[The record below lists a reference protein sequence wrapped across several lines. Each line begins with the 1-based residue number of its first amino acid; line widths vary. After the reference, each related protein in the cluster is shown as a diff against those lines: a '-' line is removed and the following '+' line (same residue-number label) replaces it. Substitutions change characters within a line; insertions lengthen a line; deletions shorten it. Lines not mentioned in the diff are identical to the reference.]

1 MHHPDRPSYLFT
13 FEFIGLCAVIF
24 LAYCNT
30 TVFYSLDVYL
40 EWLGVSHSWRG
51 ILIGS
56 TALATILSF
65 LAFSARMTTA
75 NAARNACIGGVLL
88 ILCGVSYV
96 YARSLPAL
104 LAVRLAGGAGVYL
117 VVAAAMTYLVACIP
131 PGKSGAAF
139 GIYSTA
145 MLLPY
150 SAVPAVFD
158 AWHGDDMAS
167 LPGGYMAMSL
177 FLAPAVAVVLLVG
190 AKMAR
195 RMKEEKAPQVM
206 KASEMFRNAARVR
219 MALLLVTNTV
229 NLTAFSSVFFLSK
242 GYFRARELPNVAT
255 FFLIQMLC
263 MVGVRLF
270 GSQVFDRIVK
280 MRIVVASFTL
290 TGVACAL
297 LMGAKGWPMV
307 CVCAVIMGTG
317 MGLGTPA
324 LNSLMYSISEE
335 RYRGVNANLMAMAQQ
350 MGHFVGPILGT
361 VAVGLLG
368 DSGFLILDMGVC
380 VLGVALCAF
389 YVRRGFDRADPAR
402 LG

>member
-1 MHHPDRPSYLFT
+1 V
-13 FEFIGLCAVIF
+13 GLCAVIF

-40 EWLGVSHSWRG
+40 EWLGVTHSWRG

-65 LAFSARMTTA
+65 LLFSARMTTA
-75 NAARNACIGGVLL
+75 TAARNACIGAVLL
-88 ILCGVSYV
+88 ILCGVSYAH
-96 YARSLPAL
+96 ARSVPAL

-167 LPGGYMAMSL
+167 LPGGYMIMSL
-177 FLAPAVAVVLLVG
+177 FLAPAIVVVLLVG
-190 AKMAR
+190 ARMAR
-195 RMKEEKAPQVM
+195 RMKREAKPRAM
-206 KASEMFRNAARVR
+206 KAAEMFRNAARTP

-229 NLTAFSSVFFLSK
+229 NLSAFSTVFFLSK
-242 GYFRARELPNVAT
+242 GYFRARGLPNVAT

-263 MVGVRLF
+263 MIGVRLF

-280 MRIVVASFTL
+280 MRIVISSFAL
-290 TGVACAL
+290 TGIACVL
-297 LMGAKGWPMV
+297 LVNATGWPMV

-335 RYRGVNANLMAMAQQ
+335 RYQGVNANLMAMAQQ

-361 VAVGLLG
+361 LAVGLLG
-368 DSGFLILDMGVC
+368 DRGFLDLDVGIC
-380 VLGVALCAF
+380 ALGVALCLY
-389 YVRRGFDRADPAR
+389 YVHRGFDRKDPAR
-402 LG
+402 RG